1 MNTSE
6 VLGPTA
12 VAKTAPVRLRGRWL
26 RRLVAIS
33 GGIVVVAI
41 VAVIALMMYMN
52 YVPANLDTSTTLTSE
67 KGRYHISYQSGLEPI
82 PINQLHSW
90 RLHVETPDGQP
101 VTDATIQVDGDMPQ
115 HGHGL
120 PTRPQVTQNLGNGD
134 YLVEGLKF
142 HMHGWWIV
150 EFDITSGGETDRV
163 VFNLLL
169 N

>member
-1 MNTSE
+1 MNPSQTFT
-6 VLGPTA
+6 P
-12 VAKTAPVRLRGRWL
+12 TAPVETGPAKPRLAQRRRG
-26 RRLVAIS
+26 LVMIGS
-33 GGIVVVAI
+33 VVGVII
-41 VAVIALMMYMN
+41 VAVVGLMLYMN
-52 YVPANLDTSTTLTSE
+52 YVPANLDTSTALTSE
-67 KGRYHISYQSGLEPI
+67 QGLYRISYQSALEPI
-82 PINQLHSW
+82 TINQLHSW
-90 RLHVETPDGQP
+90 RLHVETPGGQP

-150 EFDITSGGETDRV
+150 EFDITSGGETDHV

>member
-1 MNTSE
+1 MNTSQ
-6 VLGPTA
+6 VLSPTA
-12 VAKTAPVRLRGRWL
+12 PARPGRRWVRWL
-26 RRLVAIS
+26 LGITGSIVLVA
-33 GGIVVVAI
+33 IVVVA
-41 VAVIALMMYMN
+41 ALMMYMN

-67 KGRYHISYQSGLEPI
+67 QGRYRVSYQSGLEPI

-90 RLHVETPDGQP
+90 RLHVATPDGQP

-150 EFDITSGGETDRV
+150 EFDITSGGETDHV

>member
-1 MNTSE
+1 MNQSQT
-6 VLGPTA
+6 LGPTA
-12 VAKTAPVRLRGRWL
+12 PAETAPATPGRRWARRG
-26 RRLVAIS
+26 LVAIGS
-33 GGIVVVAI
+33 V
-41 VAVIALMMYMN
+41 VAVIILAVVALMMYMS
-52 YVPANLDTSTTLTSE
+52 YVPANLDTSTTLVSE
-67 KGRYHISYQSGLEPI
+67 QGRYRISYQSGLEPI
-82 PINQLHSW
+82 TINQIHSW

-101 VTDATIQVDGDMPQ
+101 VTDATIAVDGDMPQ

-150 EFDITSGGETDRV
+150 EFDITSGDETDHV

>member
-1 MNTSE
+1 MNTSP
-6 VLGPTA
+6 VLNPTA
-12 VAKTAPVRLRGRWL
+12 PTATPPGTPPRRWVRLILGL
-26 RRLVAIS
+26 G
-33 GGIVVVAI
+33 GGILLVAI
-41 VAVIALMMYMN
+41 VAAIGMMIYMN

-67 KGRYHISYQSGLEPI
+67 QGRYRISYQSGLEPI
-82 PINQLHSW
+82 TINQIHSW
-90 RLHVETPDGQP
+90 RLHVATPDGQP
-101 VTDATIQVDGDMPQ
+101 VTDATIAVDGDMPQ

-150 EFDITSGGETDRV
+150 EFDITSGDETDHV

>member
-1 MNTSE
+1 MNTSQ

-12 VAKTAPVRLRGRWL
+12 AAETAPTRSGRRWVRWL
-26 RRLVAIS
+26 LGIS

-41 VAVIALMMYMN
+41 VAVAGMMMYMN
-52 YVPANLDTSTTLTSE
+52 YVPANLDTSTMLTSE
-67 KGRYHISYQSGLEPI
+67 QGLYRISYQSGLEPI
-82 PINQLHSW
+82 TINQIHSW

-101 VTDATIQVDGDMPQ
+101 VTDATIGVDGDMPQ

-150 EFDITSGGETDRV
+150 EFDITSGGETDHV

>member
-1 MNTSE
+1 MNSSQTFAPSAPAE
-6 VLGPTA
+6 
-12 VAKTAPVRLRGRWL
+12 TAPATLGRRWARRG
-26 RRLVAIS
+26 LVIT
-33 GGIVVVAI
+33 GGV
-41 VAVIALMMYMN
+41 VAVIILVVVALMMYMS
-52 YVPANLDTSTTLTSE
+52 YVPANLDTSAMLTSE
-67 KGRYHISYQSGLEPI
+67 QGLYRIGYQSVLDPI
-82 PINQLHSW
+82 TINQLHSW
-90 RLHVETPDGQP
+90 TLHVETPDGQP

-150 EFDITSGGETDRV
+150 EFDITSGGETDHV